1 MKKKVLAFVAAAC
14 CALALSAA
22 DYTCHLKVTV
32 NETSGE
38 QDEIPV
44 QVVKDNDTYTLTL
57 KNFILVQEGIA
68 LPVGNIE
75 VAGVEGVDEYGFT
88 TIKFNEPI
96 TITAGDDPNYGEGE
110 WLGPLLGEVPLDMT
124 ARFTDNALSANI
136 DIELAALNQ
145 IIGVELFGVVPV
157 LEGDVNKDNEVNIL
171 DVDSIINIILE
182 N

>member
-1 MKKKVLAFVAAAC
+1 MKKVLAFVAALC
-14 CALALSAA
+14 CSLALTATNYS
-22 DYTCHLKVTV
+22 CHLKVTV
-32 NETSGE
+32 NENSGE

-44 QVVKDNDTYTLTL
+44 EVVKDNGTYTLTL
-57 KNFILVQEGIA
+57 KNFILVQDGVP

-88 TIKFNEPI
+88 TIRFNEPI
-96 TITAGDDPNYGEGE
+96 FITAGDDPNYSESE

-124 ARFTDNALSANI
+124 ARFTDSALSANI
-136 DIELAALNQ
+136 DIELAALGQ
-145 IIGVELFGVVPV
+145 IIGVELFGVAPE

-171 DVDSIINIILE
+171 DVDSIIKIILT

>member
-1 MKKKVLAFVAAAC
+1 MRL
-14 CALALSAA
+14 
-22 DYTCHLKVTV
+22 
-32 NETSGE
+32 ER
-38 QDEIPV
+38 
-44 QVVKDNDTYTLTL
+44 
-57 KNFILVQEGIA
+57 
-68 LPVGNIE
+68 
-75 VAGVEGVDEYGFT
+75 
-88 TIKFNEPI
+88 I
-96 TITAGDDPNYGEGE
+96 TITDGDDPNYGEGE

-171 DVDSIINIILE
+171 DVDSIIKIILE